1 MSRTV
6 VLPSRQRLQR
16 RLSNQP
22 VSCTGPVRRGFTL
35 LEIVIVLTIILILA
49 SLSWPPLLRYIRE
62 RTIREQAHTIRLEL
76 NNARIK
82 AIDQG
87 VSYQFRFEPGGRRYV
102 ILPIDPPSTSAESSG
117 GTTSPGVGV
126 SAGSAPAAAP
136 VVSGRIAEPCEFDIP
151 TAFNSVT
158 HADQAVVTEKLPEEW
173 LNLLPDGSSLR
184 ETAWSPA
191 VRFFADGSADDST
204 VTVIDDQDCRID
216 IGVRGFT
223 GSVSAGPLIRERKL

>member
-1 MSRTV
+1 M
-6 VLPSRQRLQR
+6 
-16 RLSNQP
+16 
-22 VSCTGPVRRGFTL
+22 VRAGFTL

-62 RTIREQAHTIRLEL
+62 RTIREQAHTVRLEL

-87 VSYQFRFEPGGRRYV
+87 MSYQFRFEPGGRKYV
-102 ILPIDPPSTSAESSG
+102 ILPIDPPSTGADASVGA
-117 GTTSPGVGV
+117 GTTGMST
-126 SAGSAPAAAP
+126 GSAPAVAP
-136 VVSGRIAEPCEFDIP
+136 VVSGQIAEPCEFDVP
-151 TAFNSVT
+151 TAFNTVT

-173 LNLLPDGSSLR
+173 LSLLPDGNSLR
-184 ETAWSPA
+184 ETSWSPA
-191 VRFFADGSADDST
+191 VRFYADGSADDST

-223 GSVSAGPLIRERKL
+223 GSVSAGPLIRERRL